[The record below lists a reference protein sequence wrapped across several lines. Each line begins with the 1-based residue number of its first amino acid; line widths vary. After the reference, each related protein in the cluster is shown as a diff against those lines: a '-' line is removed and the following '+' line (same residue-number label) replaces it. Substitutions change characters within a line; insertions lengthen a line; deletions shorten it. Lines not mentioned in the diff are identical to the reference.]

1 MKSLGSILVL
11 YLIFSSTENTIVEN
25 NEQQYDKLEIEFYNN
40 SLIYDLENN
49 EIPVG
54 FKLIN
59 ISNEDIQIDAHL
71 YYDRVSLSQI
81 VQHKVDGT
89 WITDYALTS
98 DTIIVLKAKEYLSS
112 EFFVFL
118 KGEWRTLINLGNG
131 DTLCSNSVI
140 VLNEVEKL
148 IEFNIQCLESNLIEV
163 KIKNNSESDIR
174 LLNQKFGYC
183 HSLFM
188 LYDFVDN
195 GIYNRLYWNDNDNKW
210 DLVFTQWFDMCLAE
224 PQKIFV
230 LAGEEYTTL
239 INDVMPRGTINA
251 RLRFRFTNNDNNYE
265 TISKTFE
272 NY

>member
-1 MKSLGSILVL
+1 MKLLGSILVL
-11 YLIFSSTENTIVEN
+11 YLIISYTENPIVEN
-25 NEQQYDKLEIEFYNN
+25 NEQQYNKLEIEFYNN
-40 SLIYDLENN
+40 SLIYDLENY

-163 KIKNNSESDIR
+163 NIKNNSESDIK
-174 LLNQKFGYC
+174 LVNQKFGYC
-183 HSLFM
+183 HFSFM

-195 GIYNRLYWNDNDNKW
+195 SIYKPLYWNHIDSRWGFPAMGPDI
-210 DLVFTQWFDMCLAE
+210 QCLSE
-224 PQKIFV
+224 PSKIFV

-239 INDVMPRGTINA
+239 IDDVMPRGTINA
-251 RLRFRFTNNDNNYE
+251 RLRFYFTNNNKNYE
-265 TISKTFE
+265 TISKIFE
-272 NY
+272 YY